1 MTPTTLS
8 AAPTASTKGLCP
20 TIIQKSRTPRH
31 ENGPTPSPDPNTRNQ
46 GKNNEKRPKI
56 LKNRPKGQISWIG
69 RKTVKH
75 FLSSTLSNDSRAF
88 PPGSQL
94 LLQFLHRLIISFSAC
109 VRACVCVCV
118 LRGGSHSVSLDYF
131 FPSISTDLK
140 CRLKE
145 PLKPKQHQ
153 RY

>member
-8 AAPTASTKGLCP
+8 AAPTASTKGLCL
-20 TIIQKSRTPRH
+20 TIIQQSRTPRH

-46 GKNNEKRPKI
+46 GKKNEKRPKI

-75 FLSSTLSNDSRAF
+75 FLSSTLSHDSRTF

-94 LLQFLHRLIISFSAC
+94 LLQFLHRLIISFS
-109 VRACVCVCV
+109 VCVCVCV
-118 LRGGSHSVSLDYF
+118 AGWESQCFSRLF
-131 FPSISTDLK
+131 FPSIPTDLK